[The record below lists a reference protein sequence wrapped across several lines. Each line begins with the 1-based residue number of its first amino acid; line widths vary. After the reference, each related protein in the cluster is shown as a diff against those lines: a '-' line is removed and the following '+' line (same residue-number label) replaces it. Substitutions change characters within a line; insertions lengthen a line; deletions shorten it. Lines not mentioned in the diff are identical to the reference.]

1 VIPLIASTMPLETA
15 TPSNSTYPF
24 AGGHHGRVAAV
35 LRTAL
40 PFSIVLG
47 ADAESLD
54 ELAHR

>member
-1 VIPLIASTMPLETA
+1 MPLETA

-24 AGGHHGRVAAV
+24 AGGHHDRVAAV